1 MDVARF
7 EQSPAG
13 HLVKVRR
20 PGDAAF
26 WAFVPNSLPPKLD
39 LDLRLSQTL
48 SAADRAVGELE
59 GLARTLRDPHI
70 FVRPLMRSEAV
81 VSSRIEGTQ
90 ADLTDLFAYEAGQLS
105 LRSDRAATPQDD
117 VHEVLNYVRAMEYG
131 LERRE
136 TFPVS
141 GRFIRELHAILME
154 GVRGEHHTPGEF
166 RTSPNWIGPPG
177 CNLNEASYV
186 PPPPGDELNSTLNEF
201 EGYLHTERMYPPLV
215 ELALIH
221 YQFEAIH
228 PFLDGNGRV
237 GRLLA
242 ALLIVHWGLL
252 SEPLLYL
259 SEYFERNR
267 DDYYNLLLAVS
278 VEGAWREWVE
288 FFLRG
293 VAEQAQVTNRR
304 AHALLDLQEAWHERL
319 KETSQSASPFHL
331 ADSLFESPFLTIPYA
346 ERILDV
352 SYPAARDN
360 VRRLVDVG
368 ILSQWGEESRPKQ
381 FFAREILQILMSS
394 ADLAEDA

>member
-13 HLVKVRR
+13 RLVKVHRA
-20 PGDAAF
+20 GDAEF
-26 WAFVPNSLPPKLD
+26 WAFVPNPLPPELD
-39 LDLRLSQTL
+39 LDLGLSRTL

-59 GLARTLRDPHI
+59 GLARSLRDPHI
-70 FVRPLMRSEAV
+70 FVRPLIRSEAV

-90 ADLTDLFAYEAGQLS
+90 ADLADLFVYEAGQLP
-105 LRSDRAATPQDD
+105 LRSDQPLTPQDD

-177 CNLNEASYV
+177 CPLNEARCIF
-186 PPPPGDELNSTLNEF
+186 PPPGDELNSSLSDF
-201 EGYLHTERMYPPLV
+201 ERYLHTERMYPPLV

-228 PFLDGNGRV
+228 PFLDGNGRI
-237 GRLLA
+237 GRLLL
-242 ALLIVHWGLL
+242 ALLLVHWGLL
-252 SEPLLYL
+252 SQPLLYL

-267 DDYYNLLLAVS
+267 DDYYDLLFAVS
-278 VEGAWREWVE
+278 TRGAWREWVE
-288 FFLRG
+288 FFLLG
-293 VAEQAQVTNRR
+293 VTEQAQMTNRR
-304 AHALLDLQEAWHERL
+304 AHALLDLQEEWHERL
-319 KETSQSASPFHL
+319 KATTRSAAPFHL
-331 ADSLFESPFLTIPYA
+331 ADHLLQQPFLTVGYA
-346 ERILDV
+346 ERMLGF
-352 SYPAARDN
+352 SYTAARKN
-360 VRRLVDVG
+360 VHKLVDAE
-368 ILSQWGEESRPKQ
+368 ILHQWGERKREKR
-381 FFAREILQILMSS
+381 FFAKEVLQILLGTG
-394 ADLAEDA
+394 DLS